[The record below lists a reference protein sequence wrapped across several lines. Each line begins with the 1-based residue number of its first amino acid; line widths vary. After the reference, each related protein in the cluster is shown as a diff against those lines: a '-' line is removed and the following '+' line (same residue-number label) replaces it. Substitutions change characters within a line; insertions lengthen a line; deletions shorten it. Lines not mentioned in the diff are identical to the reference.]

1 MGLSNLKFAA
11 FLFLFFFFLFFRCRR
26 VICNKTYP
34 LLVVSLTVSNLH
46 MLLICNDNI

>member
-11 FLFLFFFFLFFRCRR
+11 FLFLLFFFRCRR
-26 VICNKTYP
+26 VICNKAFP